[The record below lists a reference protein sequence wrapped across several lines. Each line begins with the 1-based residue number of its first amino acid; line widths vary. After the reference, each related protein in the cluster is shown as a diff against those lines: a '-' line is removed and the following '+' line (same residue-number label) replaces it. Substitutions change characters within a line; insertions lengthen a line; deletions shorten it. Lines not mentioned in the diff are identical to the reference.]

1 MRSTQH
7 NEQIL
12 FEITIGRKNMQYRIV
27 SSADIINSEEVLR
40 LLKMTYWANNRT
52 IEQIEESMASSF
64 CYGLFLAEEERLV
77 GFARVISDLAT
88 TYYLCD
94 VIIDPKYQHQGLGK
108 ALVSH
113 IVSLPQYRKLRE
125 ILLTKDAHGLYEKFG
140 FETVKDRAMVKTP
153 EN

>member
-1 MRSTQH
+1 MIEFR
-7 NEQIL
+7 
-12 FEITIGRKNMQYRIV
+12 
-27 SSADIINSEEVLR
+27 IINDPDKIKSEEVLR

-94 VIIDPKYQHQGLGK
+94 VIIDPEYQHQGFGK

-113 IVSLPQYRKLRE
+113 IVSLPQYRKLRG

-140 FETVKDRAMVKTP
+140 FETVKDRAMVKVP
-153 EN
+153 EI

>member
-1 MRSTQH
+1 MIEFR
-7 NEQIL
+7 
-12 FEITIGRKNMQYRIV
+12 
-27 SSADIINSEEVLR
+27 IINDPDKIKSEEVLR

-52 IEQIEESMASSF
+52 MEQIEESMASSF

-94 VIIDPKYQHQGLGK
+94 VIIDPEYQHQGLGM

-113 IVSLPQYRKLRE
+113 IVNLPQYRKLRGL
-125 ILLTKDAHGLYEKFG
+125 LLTKDAHGLYEKYG
-140 FETVKDRAMVKTP
+140 FETVKDRAMVKAP

>member
-1 MRSTQH
+1 MIEFR
-7 NEQIL
+7 
-12 FEITIGRKNMQYRIV
+12 
-27 SSADIINSEEVLR
+27 IINDPDKIKSEEVLR

-94 VIIDPKYQHQGLGK
+94 VIIDPEYQHQGLGK

-113 IVSLPQYRKLRE
+113 IISLPQYRKLRG
-125 ILLTKDAHGLYEKFG
+125 ILLTKDAHGLYEKYG
-140 FETVKDRAMVKTP
+140 FETVNDRAMVKAP
-153 EN
+153 EPNVYLSPGTFTG

>member
-1 MRSTQH
+1 MIEFR
-7 NEQIL
+7 
-12 FEITIGRKNMQYRIV
+12 
-27 SSADIINSEEVLR
+27 IINDPDKIKSEEVLR

-52 IEQIEESMASSF
+52 MEQIEESMASSF
-64 CYGLFLAEEERLV
+64 CYGLFLAEEKRLV

-94 VIIDPKYQHQGLGK
+94 VIIDPEYQHQGFGK

-113 IVSLPQYRKLRE
+113 IVSLPQYRKLRG

>member
-1 MRSTQH
+1 MTEFR
-7 NEQIL
+7 
-12 FEITIGRKNMQYRIV
+12 
-27 SSADIINSEEVLR
+27 IINDPDKIKSEEVLR

-52 IEQIEESMASSF
+52 IEQIEESLANSF
-64 CYGLFLAEEERLV
+64 CYGMFLAEEERLV

-94 VIIDPKYQHQGLGK
+94 VIIDLEYQNQGLGK

-113 IVSLPQYRKLRE
+113 IVSLPQYRKLRG

-140 FETVKDRAMVKTP
+140 FETVKDRVMVKAP

>member
-1 MRSTQH
+1 MI
-7 NEQIL
+7 E
-12 FEITIGRKNMQYRIV
+12 FRIIN
-27 SSADIINSEEVLR
+27 DPDKINSEEVLR

-94 VIIDPKYQHQGLGK
+94 VIIDPEYQHQGFGK

-113 IVSLPQYRKLRE
+113 IVSLPQYRKLRG

-140 FETVKDRAMVKTP
+140 FETVKDRAMVKVP
-153 EN
+153 EI

>member
-1 MRSTQH
+1 MIEFR
-7 NEQIL
+7 
-12 FEITIGRKNMQYRIV
+12 
-27 SSADIINSEEVLR
+27 IINDPDKIKSEEVLR

-52 IEQIEESMASSF
+52 IEQIEESLANSF

-94 VIIDPKYQHQGLGK
+94 VIIDPEYQHQGFGK

-113 IVSLPQYRKLRE
+113 IVSLPQYRKLRG
-125 ILLTKDAHGLYEKFG
+125 ILLTKDAHRLYEKFG
-140 FETVKDRAMVKTP
+140 FETVKDRAMVKAP
-153 EN
+153 AN

>member
-1 MRSTQH
+1 MTEFR
-7 NEQIL
+7 
-12 FEITIGRKNMQYRIV
+12 
-27 SSADIINSEEVLR
+27 IINDPDKIKSEEVLR

-94 VIIDPKYQHQGLGK
+94 VIIDLEYQNQGLGK

-113 IVSLPQYRKLRE
+113 IVSLPQYRKLRG

-140 FETVKDRAMVKTP
+140 FETVKDRAMVKAP

>member
-1 MRSTQH
+1 MIEFR
-7 NEQIL
+7 
-12 FEITIGRKNMQYRIV
+12 
-27 SSADIINSEEVLR
+27 IINDPDKIKSEEVLR

-94 VIIDPKYQHQGLGK
+94 VIIDPEYQYQGLGK

-113 IVSLPQYRKLRE
+113 IVSLPQYRKLRG

-140 FETVKDRAMVKTP
+140 FETVKDRAMVKVP
-153 EN
+153 EI

>member
-1 MRSTQH
+1 MIEFR
-7 NEQIL
+7 
-12 FEITIGRKNMQYRIV
+12 
-27 SSADIINSEEVLR
+27 IINDPDKIKSEEVLR

-94 VIIDPKYQHQGLGK
+94 VIIDPEYQHQGLGK

-113 IVSLPQYRKLRE
+113 IISLPQYRKLRG

-140 FETVKDRAMVKTP
+140 FETVKDRAMVKVP
-153 EN
+153 EI

>member
-1 MRSTQH
+1 
-7 NEQIL
+7 
-12 FEITIGRKNMQYRIV
+12 MQYRIV
-27 SSADIINSEEVLR
+27 SSTENINSEEVLR

-94 VIIDPKYQHQGLGK
+94 VIIDPEYQHQGFGK

-113 IVSLPQYRKLRE
+113 IVSLPQYRKLRG
-125 ILLTKDAHGLYEKFG
+125 ILLTKDAHGLYEKYG
-140 FETVKDRAMVKTP
+140 FETVNDRAMVKVP

>member
-1 MRSTQH
+1 MIEFR
-7 NEQIL
+7 
-12 FEITIGRKNMQYRIV
+12 
-27 SSADIINSEEVLR
+27 IINDPDKIKSEEVLR

-64 CYGLFLAEEERLV
+64 CYGLFLVEEERLV

-94 VIIDPKYQHQGLGK
+94 VVIDLKYQHQGLGK

-113 IVSLPQYRKLRE
+113 IVSLPQYRKLRG
-125 ILLTKDAHGLYEKFG
+125 ILLTRDAHGLYEKFG
-140 FETVKDRAMVKTP
+140 FETVKDRAMVKAP

>member
-1 MRSTQH
+1 MIEFR
-7 NEQIL
+7 
-12 FEITIGRKNMQYRIV
+12 
-27 SSADIINSEEVLR
+27 IINDPDKIKSEEVLR

-94 VIIDPKYQHQGLGK
+94 VIIDPEYQYQGLGK

-113 IVSLPQYRKLRE
+113 IVSLPQYRKLRG
-125 ILLTKDAHGLYEKFG
+125 ILLTRDAHGLYEKFG
-140 FETVKDRAMVKTP
+140 FETVKDRAMVKAP

>member
-1 MRSTQH
+1 MIEFR
-7 NEQIL
+7 
-12 FEITIGRKNMQYRIV
+12 
-27 SSADIINSEEVLR
+27 IINDPDKIKSEEVLR

-94 VIIDPKYQHQGLGK
+94 VIIDPEYQHQGFGR

-113 IVSLPQYRKLRE
+113 IVSLPQYRKLRG

-140 FETVKDRAMVKTP
+140 FETVKDRAMVKVP
-153 EN
+153 EI

>member
-1 MRSTQH
+1 MIEFR
-7 NEQIL
+7 
-12 FEITIGRKNMQYRIV
+12 
-27 SSADIINSEEVLR
+27 IINDPDKIKSEEVLR

-52 IEQIEESMASSF
+52 MEQIEESMASSF

-94 VIIDPKYQHQGLGK
+94 VIIDPEYQHQGLGK

-113 IVSLPQYRKLRE
+113 IVSLPQYRKLRG

-140 FETVKDRAMVKTP
+140 FETVKDRAMVKAP
-153 EN
+153 EI

>member
-1 MRSTQH
+1 MIEFR
-7 NEQIL
+7 
-12 FEITIGRKNMQYRIV
+12 
-27 SSADIINSEEVLR
+27 IINDPDKIKSEEVLR

-64 CYGLFLAEEERLV
+64 CYGMFLAEEERLV

-113 IVSLPQYRKLRE
+113 IVGLPQYRKLRG

-140 FETVKDRAMVKTP
+140 FETVKDRAMVKVP
-153 EN
+153 EI

>member
-1 MRSTQH
+1 MIEFR
-7 NEQIL
+7 
-12 FEITIGRKNMQYRIV
+12 
-27 SSADIINSEEVLR
+27 IINDPDKIKSEEVLR

-94 VIIDPKYQHQGLGK
+94 VIIDPEYQHQGLGK

-113 IVSLPQYRKLRE
+113 IISLPQYRKLRG

-140 FETVKDRAMVKTP
+140 FETVKDRAMVKAP

>member
-1 MRSTQH
+1 
-7 NEQIL
+7 
-12 FEITIGRKNMQYRIV
+12 MQYRIV
-27 SSADIINSEEVLR
+27 SSADNINSEEVLR

-52 IEQIEESMASSF
+52 IEQIEESLANSF

-94 VIIDPKYQHQGLGK
+94 VIIDPEYQYQGLGK
-108 ALVSH
+108 TLVSH
-113 IVSLPQYRKLRE
+113 IVSLPQYRKLRG

-140 FETVKDRAMVKTP
+140 FETVKDRAMVKAP

>member
-1 MRSTQH
+1 MIEFR
-7 NEQIL
+7 
-12 FEITIGRKNMQYRIV
+12 
-27 SSADIINSEEVLR
+27 IINDPDKIKSEEVLR

-94 VIIDPKYQHQGLGK
+94 VIIDPEYQHQGFGK

-113 IVSLPQYRKLRE
+113 IISLPQYRKLRG

-140 FETVKDRAMVKTP
+140 FETVKDRAMVKVP
-153 EN
+153 EI

>member
-1 MRSTQH
+1 MIEFR
-7 NEQIL
+7 
-12 FEITIGRKNMQYRIV
+12 
-27 SSADIINSEEVLR
+27 IINDPDKIKSEEVLR

-64 CYGLFLAEEERLV
+64 CYGLFPADEDRLI

-94 VIIDPKYQHQGLGK
+94 VIIDPEYQHQGLGK

-113 IVSLPQYRKLRE
+113 IVSLPQYRKLRG

-140 FETVKDRAMVKTP
+140 FETVKDRAMVKAP
-153 EN
+153 EI

>member
-1 MRSTQH
+1 MRSTQN

-27 SSADIINSEEVLR
+27 SSAGNINSEEVLR

-52 IEQIEESMASSF
+52 IEQIEESLANSF
-64 CYGLFLAEEERLV
+64 CYGMFLDDDRLV

-94 VIIDPKYQHQGLGK
+94 VVIDPEFQHQGLGK

-113 IVSLPQYRKLRE
+113 IVSLPQYRKLRG

-140 FETVKDRAMVKTP
+140 FETVKDRAMVKAP

>member
-1 MRSTQH
+1 
-7 NEQIL
+7 
-12 FEITIGRKNMQYRIV
+12 MQYRIV
-27 SSADIINSEEVLR
+27 SSTENINSEEVLR

-94 VIIDPKYQHQGLGK
+94 VIIDPEYQHQGLGK

-113 IVSLPQYRKLRE
+113 IISLPQYRKLRG
-125 ILLTKDAHGLYEKFG
+125 ILLTKDAHGLYEKYG
-140 FETVKDRAMVKTP
+140 FETVNDRAMVKAP
-153 EN
+153 EI

>member
-1 MRSTQH
+1 MIEFR
-7 NEQIL
+7 
-12 FEITIGRKNMQYRIV
+12 
-27 SSADIINSEEVLR
+27 IINDPDKIKSEEVLR

-94 VIIDPKYQHQGLGK
+94 VIIDPEYQHQGLGK

-113 IVSLPQYRKLRE
+113 IVSLPQYRKLRG

>member
-1 MRSTQH
+1 
-7 NEQIL
+7 
-12 FEITIGRKNMQYRIV
+12 MQYRIV
-27 SSADIINSEEVLR
+27 SSTENINSEEVLR

-94 VIIDPKYQHQGLGK
+94 VIIDLEYQNQGLGK

-113 IVSLPQYRKLRE
+113 IVSLPQYRKLRG

-140 FETVKDRAMVKTP
+140 FETVKDRAMVKAP

>member
-1 MRSTQH
+1 
-7 NEQIL
+7 
-12 FEITIGRKNMQYRIV
+12 MQYRIV
-27 SSADIINSEEVLR
+27 SSAENINSEEVLR

-94 VIIDPKYQHQGLGK
+94 VIIDPEYQHQGFGK

-113 IVSLPQYRKLRE
+113 IVSLPQYRKLRG
-125 ILLTKDAHGLYEKFG
+125 ILLTKDAHGLYEKYG
-140 FETVKDRAMVKTP
+140 FETVNDRAMVKAP

>member
-1 MRSTQH
+1 MIEFR
-7 NEQIL
+7 
-12 FEITIGRKNMQYRIV
+12 
-27 SSADIINSEEVLR
+27 IINDPDKIKSEEVLR
-40 LLKMTYWANNRT
+40 RLKMTYWANNRT

-94 VIIDPKYQHQGLGK
+94 VIIDPEYQNQGLGK

-113 IVSLPQYRKLRE
+113 IISLPQYRKLRG

-140 FETVKDRAMVKTP
+140 FETVKDRAMVKVP
-153 EN
+153 EI